1 MPPGAEVKAEAE
13 AEAKAKARAG
23 VESEAESEAEAEAE
37 ADFQTYSRPET
48 RGRLCFVIARLGFN
62 VWI

>member
-23 VESEAESEAEAEAE
+23 VESEAESEAEA
-37 ADFQTYSRPET
+37 DFQTYSRPET

>member
-1 MPPGAEVKAEAE
+1 MTVAVTVAMPRKMHSEKADAAWAE
-13 AEAKAKARAG
+13 AKARAG
-23 VESEAESEAEAEAE
+23 VESE

>member
-13 AEAKAKARAG
+13 VEAKAEAEAEAEAEAKARAR
-23 VESEAESEAEAEAE
+23 AE

>member
-23 VESEAESEAEAEAE
+23 VESEA
-37 ADFQTYSRPET
+37 DFQTYSRPET
-48 RGRLCFVIARLGFN
+48 RGRLCFVIALLGFN

>member
-13 AEAKAKARAG
+13 AEAKARAG
-23 VESEAESEAEAEAE
+23 VESEAESEAE

>member
-13 AEAKAKARAG
+13 VEAKAEAEAEAEAKARAR
-23 VESEAESEAEAEAE
+23 AE

>member
-13 AEAKAKARAG
+13 VEAKAEAEAKARAG
-23 VESEAESEAEAEAE
+23 VESEAE

>member
-13 AEAKAKARAG
+13 AEAKAKAKARAG
-23 VESEAESEAEAEAE
+23 VESEAESEAE

>member
-1 MPPGAEVKAEAE
+1 MPPGAEVKAE

-23 VESEAESEAEAEAE
+23 VESEAESETE

>member
-1 MPPGAEVKAEAE
+1 MTVAVTVAMPRKMHSEEADAAWAE
-13 AEAKAKARAG
+13 AKARAG
-23 VESEAESEAEAEAE
+23 AEAE

>member
-1 MPPGAEVKAEAE
+1 MPPVAEVKAE

-23 VESEAESEAEAEAE
+23 VESEAESETEAE

>member
-1 MPPGAEVKAEAE
+1 MAVTVAMPRKLHSEKADAAWAE
-13 AEAKAKARAG
+13 AKARAG
-23 VESEAESEAEAEAE
+23 AE

>member
-1 MPPGAEVKAEAE
+1 MPPGAEVKAE

-23 VESEAESEAEAEAE
+23 VESEAESETE
-37 ADFQTYSRPET
+37 ADFQTHSRPET

>member
-1 MPPGAEVKAEAE
+1 MPPGARAESEAEVEAKAEAE
-13 AEAKAKARAG
+13 AEAKARAG
-23 VESEAESEAEAEAE
+23 VESE